1 MWRPARRLQPSPI
14 ETRRARRSRGIWGAS
29 TLKCN
34 LDLWQVDITQ
44 MVEKMEK
51 DAMGAAQLQQQL
63 ERATTAL
70 LDAEKK
76 VREASGVP

>member
-1 MWRPARRLQPSPI
+1 
-14 ETRRARRSRGIWGAS
+14 
-29 TLKCN
+29 
-34 LDLWQVDITQ
+34 